1 MLAAAEL
8 KRHLQMP
15 TFLALTPQ
23 QQRILFTIAEA
34 RESGR
39 LPRDSFGV
47 EQRDGRLQ
55 ISAPEE
61 ISVEGDIQDL
71 FPIKE
76 AGYLSVRE
84 IHSTNLRG
92 SPTIDWAVAL
102 TGSRD
107 RSGQLLISDQRPKTC
122 ASSFTRQRSSA
133 GLPARSPAPS
143 LDGSASVS
151 LTASRSWDGGSPAD
165 SDKSL
170 NRTSTAGVPTIRCSV
185 R

>member
-102 TGSRD
+102 TGHGMAYYHWHHL
-107 RSGQLLISDQRPKTC
+107 SGSQRTIADLRPTAEDMRKLIY
-122 ASSFTRQRSSA
+122 
-133 GLPARSPAPS
+133 SPALVGGIAGAINGALS
-143 LDGSASVS
+143 GWLGQRFADGIAE
-151 LTASRSWDGGSPAD
+151 LGRRLAGG
-165 SDKSL
+165 
-170 NRTSTAGVPTIRCSV
+170 
-185 R
+185 